1 MSWSVKHTSTMW
13 SNENVDNQFVF
24 HEKPLNQIWSQSHQQ
39 NSRYR
44 HILSCADQ
52 RVQSRPDSYETFH
65 FLSTRTS
72 DENINSKR
80 LKKAEIWKNNLLSSQ
95 PCSQKLGDVSD
106 EVIRDWR
113 FFSKKRCWKR
123 FCLHCEKYRN
133 FT

>member
-1 MSWSVKHTSTMW
+1 MSWSVKDTSTMW

-52 RVQSRPDSYETFH
+52 RVKSRPDSYETFH

-106 EVIRDWR
+106 DVIRDWR
-113 FFSKKRCWKR
+113 FF
-123 FCLHCEKYRN
+123 FEKEVLKTFLPSLRKIP
-133 FT
+133 